1 MFERYTEP
9 ARRAIFFA
17 RARALFSEAPEI
29 TSVDLLAALLWEDN
43 SRAQTLFHLR
53 DYFPLYT
60 GCPRKVTTLPEGH
73 HGPPLDSDSKQV
85 LAWTASEATINLRD
99 YWIDTE
105 HMLLGIL
112 RTPTCTASSYLAM
125 IGLTLRGAR
134 KTIRDNK
141 HSRPNYGPVP
151 RLWWLYEPFS

>member
-112 RTPTCTASSYLAM
+112 RTSIFIFGNDRVDPTRRSQDNSRQQALSPQLRAS
-125 IGLTLRGAR
+125 T
-134 KTIRDNK
+134 
-141 HSRPNYGPVP
+141 PPVVVV
-151 RLWWLYEPFS
+151 